1 MAQLDDFLPDPR
13 LREIDHVD
21 VGATRER
28 AWEVVRHLD
37 LSRSWLVRA
46 LYELRTAPRRKPDEQ
61 APRALRLDA
70 LTTSGEGFH
79 VLREIPGEELVV
91 GAVGRFWEADMPFA
105 DVPADAFAT
114 FDRPGFGKLVWSLRF
129 EALDEATTRIFVELR
144 VTATDEISWRLFRLY
159 FGVIGP
165 FSRFLRHYLLHL
177 VERELGATLARPS
190 LAERARSVG
199 EGVVGALGIA
209 FDAVTPFLREAR
221 AHWGLDPAEA
231 ARTYP
236 GDELIPAPRWGWTHA
251 IEIARPAAEVWPWLA
266 QLGQDKA
273 GFYSYEALENLVG
286 CHIRNADQIHAE
298 WQALRI
304 GDRFRMHPDVPPLT
318 VLAAEPGRYFLVG
331 NVGVPEDVAEVG
343 EALADG
349 PKPTARVTWLFWLEP
364 LGGEDGGPPQ
374 RCRFVS
380 RYRILHGDA
389 VRDRLAWGPTLLEP
403 IGFEMDRRMLLGVK
417 ERAERAR
424 A

>member
-1 MAQLDDFLPDPR
+1 MAHLDDFLPDPR

-21 VGATRER
+21 VTASRAR

-46 LYELRTAPRRKPDEQ
+46 LFELRTAPTRKAGEQ
-61 APRALRLDA
+61 ATRPLRLDELA
-70 LTTSGEGFH
+70 MAGEGFH

-91 GAVGRFWEADMPFA
+91 GAVGRFWESAMPFA
-105 DVPADAFAT
+105 DVPAEAFAA
-114 FDRPGFGKLVWSLRF
+114 FDQTGYGKLAWSLRF
-129 EALDEATTRIFVELR
+129 EPLSEETTRIFVEVR

-177 VERELGATLARPS
+177 VERELGASLARPS
-190 LAERARSVG
+190 IVERARNVG
-199 EGVVGALGIA
+199 EGVVGALGMA
-209 FDAVTPFLREAR
+209 FDVVTPFLREAR

-231 ARTYP
+231 ARDFP
-236 GDELIPAPRWGWTHA
+236 GDALIPTPRWGWTHA
-251 IEIARPAAEVWPWLA
+251 IEIGRSARDVWPWLA

-273 GFYSYEALENLVG
+273 GFYSYEALENLAG
-286 CHIRNADQIHAE
+286 CRIHNADSIHAE
-298 WQALRI
+298 WQALEV
-304 GDRFRMHPDVPPLT
+304 GDRFCMHPDVPPLR
-318 VLAAEPGRYFLVG
+318 VLAVEPGRYLLVG
-331 NVGVPEDVAEVG
+331 NVGVPEDLGEIG
-343 EALADG
+343 EAVADG
-349 PKPTARVTWLFWLEP
+349 PKPTARVTWLFMVEP
-364 LGGEDGGPPQ
+364 IGADGPEAT

-417 ERAERAR
+417 QRAERPR